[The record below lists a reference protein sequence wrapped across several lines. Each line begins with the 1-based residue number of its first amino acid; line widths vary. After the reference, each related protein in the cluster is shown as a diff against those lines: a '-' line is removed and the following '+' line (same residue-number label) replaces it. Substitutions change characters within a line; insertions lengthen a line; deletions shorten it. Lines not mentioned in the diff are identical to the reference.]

1 MNGRIIYQK
10 DDEASLRDDEPF
22 KCSFQAR
29 SFALQGGLNDL
40 HCALFPASWLVR
52 AKEQPG

>member
-10 DDEASLRDDEPF
+10 DDEASLGEMEAL

-29 SFALQGGLNDL
+29 SFALLGGLNNL
-40 HCALFPASWLVR
+40 HCALFPASWPVR
-52 AKEQPG
+52 AKEQSG